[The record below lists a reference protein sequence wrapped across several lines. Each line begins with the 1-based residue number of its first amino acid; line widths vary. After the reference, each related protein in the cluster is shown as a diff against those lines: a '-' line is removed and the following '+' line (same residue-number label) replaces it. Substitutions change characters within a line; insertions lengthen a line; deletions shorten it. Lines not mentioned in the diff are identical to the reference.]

1 MADRNLTIYQKLQQ
15 VFGAGAMRRTPPS
28 YNVDPSK
35 ILLKTPSK
43 EEFDQEKL
51 QAQQQAFLK
60 GQWNKV
66 DSELYNQAIYYETTR
81 LASFY
86 DFESMEFTPEIAAA
100 LDIYAEESCTPDET
114 GTLLTVESDSS
125 RIKDILDN
133 LFHKVLDLHAV
144 LPAWTRNTCK
154 YGDNFVYLKIDP
166 KQGIIGASQLPNIEI
181 ERKDES
187 SYLTSRKAGTYG
199 VEGEEEKD
207 KNIKFE
213 WRNKSI
219 SFNAWEIAH
228 FRLLG
233 DDRRLPYGTSLLEK
247 VRRIWKQ
254 LLLSED
260 AMMIYRVTR
269 APERRVFKINV
280 GNIDDQDVQ
289 AYVNKIANNF
299 KRSHAIDQSTG
310 QADLRYNAL
319 AVDQDFFVPV
329 RNDGAANPIETLPGA
344 GNLDQIADI
353 EYIQKKMLSALRI
366 PKPFLG
372 FEEPAGEGK
381 NLALQDIRF
390 ARTINRVQQSM
401 VQELNKIAIVHL
413 YILGFEDELENFTLR
428 LQNPSTQA
436 EMLKIEQFQSKV
448 ALYRDSVSDAGNGF
462 GATSMTWAKKNILGF
477 SDDDILL
484 DLERQRMEKA
494 AAAEMENTSEII
506 KSTGIFDEVDKLYG
520 APSEGEDLPAEGS
533 EDEPPTPGGA
543 TGSTPTPSGGGDAD
557 MDDDMM
563 MEKDS
568 NFRNLV
574 NIVNFDTKKKG
585 KNTKSNLIKE
595 DLDYLKQ
602 NLDKLLE

>member
-1 MADRNLTIYQKLQQ
+1 MAKRNLTIYQKLQQ

-43 EEFDQEKL
+43 SEFDQEKL

-187 SYLTSRKAGTYG
+187 SYLTSRKSGTYG

-299 KRSHAIDQSTG
+299 KRSHAIDQNTG

-401 VQELNKIAIVHL
+401 IQELNKIAIIHL

-494 AAAEMENTSEII
+494 AAAEMENTAEVI

-520 APSEGEDLPAEGS
+520 QAAEGEDVPAEDSG
-533 EDEPPTPGGA
+533 DEPPTPGEA
-543 TGSTPTPSGGGDAD
+543 TGDVPPPADVD

-563 MEKDS
+563 MEKKS
-568 NFRNLV
+568 SYENLV
-574 NIVNFDTKKKG
+574 DIVNLDTKKKG

-595 DLDYLKQ
+595 DLEYLKD

>member
-1 MADRNLTIYQKLQQ
+1 MADRNLTIYQRLQQ
-15 VFGAGAMRRTPPS
+15 VFGAGAMRRDVP
-28 YNVDPSK
+28 NFDVDPNK
-35 ILLKTPSK
+35 IILKTPSK
-43 EEFDQEKL
+43 SEYDQERL
-51 QAQQQAFLK
+51 QSQQTAFLRN
-60 GQWNKV
+60 QWNKV

-100 LDIYAEESCTPDET
+100 LDIYAEESCTPDES

-125 RIKDILDN
+125 RIRDILDN
-133 LFHKVLDLHAV
+133 LFHKILDLHAV

-187 SYLTSRKAGTYG
+187 SYLTSRKAGSYG
-199 VEGEEEKD
+199 VEGEEERD

-219 SFNAWEIAH
+219 SFNAWEVAH

-233 DDRRLPYGTSLLEK
+233 DDRRLPYGTSMLEK

-289 AYVNKIANNF
+289 AYVQKIANNF
-299 KRSHAIDQSTG
+299 KRTHAVDNNTG
-310 QADLRYNAL
+310 QVDLRYNAL

-353 EYIQKKMLSALRI
+353 EYIQKKMLAALRI

-372 FEEPAGEGK
+372 FDEPAGEGK

-436 EMLKIEQFQSKV
+436 EMLKVEQFQSKV

-494 AAAEMENTSEII
+494 AAAEMENTSEVI
-506 KSTGIFDEVDKLYG
+506 KNTGIFTKVDKLYG
-520 APSEGEDLPAEGS
+520 AEADEEEVVDVEAGEDMDMDME
-533 EDEPPTPGGA
+533 TPDID
-543 TGSTPTPSGGGDAD
+543 SGGEEE
-557 MDDDMM
+557 MPDDEL
-563 MEKDS
+563 MEDRT
-568 NFRNLV
+568 NYQDLMNTVGL
-574 NIVNFDTKKKG
+574 DTDKKPTSK
-585 KNTKSNLIKE
+585 KTNLIKE
-595 DLDYLKQ
+595 ELDTLKQ

>member
-1 MADRNLTIYQKLQQ
+1 MADKNLTIYQRLQQ
-15 VFGAGAMRRTPPS
+15 VFGAGAMRRDVPT

-35 ILLKTPSK
+35 IILKTPSK
-43 EEFDQEKL
+43 AEFDQEKL
-51 QAQQQAFLK
+51 QAQQTAFLK
-60 GQWNKV
+60 NQWNKV

-100 LDIYAEESCTPDET
+100 LDIYAEESCTPDES

-125 RIKDILDN
+125 RIKDIVDN
-133 LFHKVLDLHAV
+133 LFHKILDLHAV

-219 SFNAWEIAH
+219 SFNAWEVAH

-289 AYVNKIANNF
+289 AYVQKIANNF
-299 KRSHAIDQSTG
+299 KRTHAVDNSTG
-310 QADLRYNAL
+310 QVDLRYNAL

-372 FEEPAGEGK
+372 FDEPAGEGK

-401 VQELNKIAIVHL
+401 VQELNKIAIIHL

-428 LQNPSTQA
+428 LNNPSTQA

-506 KSTGIFDEVDKLYG
+506 KSTGVFDKVDKLYG
-520 APSEGEDLPAEGS
+520 VAADGEDLPDGES
-533 EDEPPTPGGA
+533 DEETGG
-543 TGSTPTPSGGGDAD
+543 
-557 MDDDMM
+557 DDMM
-563 MEKDS
+563 TTPPSTPPATGGDDEVPDELMEDGTNYEK
-568 NFRNLV
+568 LV
-574 NIVNFDTKKKG
+574 NSVDVDTLKKPSF
-585 KNTKSNLIKE
+585 TKSNLIKE
-595 DLDYLKQ
+595 ELESLKE

>member
-1 MADRNLTIYQKLQQ
+1 MADKNLTIYQRLQQ
-15 VFGAGAMRRTPPS
+15 VFGAGAMRRDVPT

-35 ILLKTPSK
+35 IILKTPSK
-43 EEFDQEKL
+43 SEFEQEKL
-51 QAQQQAFLK
+51 QSQQTAFLK
-60 GQWNKV
+60 NQWNKV

-100 LDIYAEESCTPDET
+100 LDIYAEESCTPDES

-133 LFHKVLDLHAV
+133 LFHKILDLHAV

-187 SYLTSRKAGTYG
+187 SYLTSRKAGSYG

-219 SFNAWEIAH
+219 SFNAWEVAH

-289 AYVNKIANNF
+289 AYVQKIANNF
-299 KRSHAIDQSTG
+299 KRTHAVDNSTG
-310 QADLRYNAL
+310 QVDLRYNAL

-372 FEEPAGEGK
+372 FDEPAGEGK

-401 VQELNKIAIVHL
+401 VQELNKIAIIHL

-506 KSTGIFDEVDKLYG
+506 KSTGVFDKVDKLYG
-520 APSEGEDLPAEGS
+520 VPADGEDLPSGEEEGG
-533 EDEPPTPGGA
+533 DDMMTTPPT
-543 TGSTPTPSGGGDAD
+543 STPPSGGDEEVPD
-557 MDDDMM
+557 EL
-563 MEKDS
+563 MEDGTTNYRK
-568 NFRNLV
+568 LV
-574 NIVNFDTKKKG
+574 NSVDLDTQKKPS
-585 KNTKSNLIKE
+585 NRKSNLIQE
-595 DLDYLKQ
+595 ELEYLKE

>member
-1 MADRNLTIYQKLQQ
+1 MAEKDLTLYQRLQQ
-15 VFGAGAMRRTPPS
+15 VFGGGTTRQQVPPN
-28 YNVDPSK
+28 YNIDPSK
-35 ILLKTPSK
+35 ILLKTPNK
-43 EEFDQEKL
+43 GEFDQQKL
-51 QAQQQAFLK
+51 QSQQTAFLRN
-60 GQWNKV
+60 QWNKV

-100 LDIYAEESCTPDET
+100 LDIYAEESCTPDEQ
-114 GTLLTVESDSS
+114 GKLLTVESESS
-125 RIKDILDN
+125 RIKDILTN
-133 LFHKVLDLHAV
+133 LFTKVLDLHAV

-166 KQGIIGASQLPNIEI
+166 KLGVIGASQLPNIEI

-199 VEGEEEKD
+199 VEGEDEKD

-213 WRNKSI
+213 WRNKSM

-280 GNIDDQDVQ
+280 GNIEDQDVQ
-289 AYVNKIANNF
+289 AYVQKIANNF
-299 KRSHAIDQSTG
+299 KRTHAIDQTTG

-372 FEEPAGEGK
+372 FDEPSGEGK

-390 ARTINRVQQSM
+390 ARTINRIQQSM
-401 VQELNKIAIVHL
+401 IQELNKIAIIHL

-462 GATSMTWAKKNILGF
+462 AATSMTWAKKNILGF
-477 SDDDILL
+477 SDDDIIL

-494 AAAEMENTSEII
+494 AAAEMENTAEVI
-506 KSTGIFDEVDKLYG
+506 KKTGIFSDVDRLYG
-520 APSEGEDLPAEGS
+520 QAEEGEEPTGGGEEGMDGDVEVTPATPPPTE
-533 EDEPPTPGGA
+533 EPPPGG
-543 TGSTPTPSGGGDAD
+543 
-557 MDDDMM
+557 DDVM
-563 MEKDS
+563 MEKDKS
-568 NFRNLV
+568 NHNKLV
-574 NIVNFDTKKKG
+574 NTVKVDTVIEPSF
-585 KNTKSNLIKE
+585 TRSRLIKE
-595 DLDYLKQ
+595 DIESLQK

>member
-1 MADRNLTIYQKLQQ
+1 MADRNLTIYQRLQQ
-15 VFGAGAMRRTPPS
+15 VFGAGAMRRDVP
-28 YNVDPSK
+28 NFDIDPNK
-35 ILLKTPSK
+35 IILKTPSK
-43 EEFDQEKL
+43 SEYDQERL
-51 QAQQQAFLK
+51 QSQQTAFLRN
-60 GQWNKV
+60 QWNKV

-100 LDIYAEESCTPDET
+100 LDIYAEESCTPDES

-125 RIKDILDN
+125 RIRDILDN
-133 LFHKVLDLHAV
+133 LFHKILDLHAV

-187 SYLTSRKAGTYG
+187 SYLTSRKAGSYG
-199 VEGEEEKD
+199 VEGEEERD

-219 SFNAWEIAH
+219 SFNAWEVAH

-233 DDRRLPYGTSLLEK
+233 DDRRLPYGTSMLEK

-289 AYVNKIANNF
+289 AYVQKIANNF
-299 KRSHAIDQSTG
+299 KRTHAVDNNTG
-310 QADLRYNAL
+310 QVDLRYNAL

-353 EYIQKKMLSALRI
+353 EYIQKKMLAALRI

-372 FEEPAGEGK
+372 FDEPSGEGK

-436 EMLKIEQFQSKV
+436 EMLKVEQFQSKV

-494 AAAEMENTSEII
+494 AAAEMENTSEVI
-506 KSTGIFDEVDKLYG
+506 KNTGIFTKVDKLYG
-520 APSEGEDLPAEGS
+520 VEPDEEEVVDVEAGEGGIDMDMDMETPDIDSDEGGEEPSDELMEDNTNYEDLMNTVS
-533 EDEPPTPGGA
+533 LDTNKKPP
-543 TGSTPTPSGGGDAD
+543 
-557 MDDDMM
+557 
-563 MEKDS
+563 
-568 NFRNLV
+568 F
-574 NIVNFDTKKKG
+574 KK
-585 KNTKSNLIKE
+585 TNLIKE
-595 DLDYLKQ
+595 ELDTLKH